1 MEQLHNKQHFLHFSG
16 GSTQGQVITPPTN
29 LPIYY
34 NSIGLGIEFNPKN
47 STKLI
52 GVQSSKVH
60 YMICGICNNELD
72 DPVLLNC
79 FHSFCSN
86 CIATRILDNEVAC
99 YSCK

>member
-1 MEQLHNKQHFLHFSG
+1 MEQLHNKQHVLHFSG
-16 GSTQGQVITPPTN
+16 GYTHGQVITPPTT

-34 NSIGLGIEFNPKN
+34 NSIGLGLGYTSPKN
-47 STKLI
+47 STNSI
-52 GVQSSKVH
+52 ISITDQ
-60 YMICGICNNELD
+60 YTICGICKNEFD

-86 CIATRILDNEVAC
+86 CVATRILDNEVSC